1 MDFNVKENNYL
12 ISMTPYSKIVEAGY
26 ILGLNNDS
34 IVLDLCCGYGEMLK
48 IWNEHFNIQGVGVD
62 ICTEFIKLGTQRL
75 SDNSNI
81 KLVQS
86 DILQYHT
93 DKKFDVV
100 SMCGIGELFGG
111 IDKNISILE
120 RI

>member
-1 MDFNVKENNYL
+1 MPE
-12 ISMTPYSKIVEAGY
+12 P
-26 ILGLNNDS
+26 
-34 IVLDLCCGYGEMLK
+34 CG
-48 IWNEHFNIQGVGVD
+48 
-62 ICTEFIKLGTQRL
+62 FIKLGTQHL

-111 IDKNISILE
+111 GVIIPIGRAYKETVKQQFNNFLDNV
-120 RI
+120 